1 MCTQHYSYWCCGA
14 KASGHQYPPCWLHWT
29 SFRQKYYIPSE
40 QHEKLDESTA
50 RRQLKS
56 PRSLSGRSIH
66 LTLVTKWSRSWSWM
80 TYCLTLYA
88 MSISP
93 PILRYIHFKI
103 WPWKSMVKVMCVV
116 KGQGHVWP
124 SNFKGQDYGQGQTH
138 WSHLRPGVQW
148 ICLLFVPWQ
157 SDHFWLR
164 YSKFHIW
171 PWKSKVKV
179 MAKAKPDGH
188 IWGLGVQS
196 ICLLFVPWQ
205 SDHFWLRYNNVWPS
219 NFKGQDYGQGQTHW
233 SHLRPGVQWICLL
246 FVPWQSDH
254 FWLRYSKF
262 HIWPWKSK
270 VKVMAK
276 AKPDGHIWGL
286 GVQSICLLFV
296 PWQSDHFWLRYNKF
310 HIWPW
315 KFKVKVM
322 AKVTPDGHIWALEFY
337 RYVCFSFR
345 GNRTIFG
352 WDIANSI
359 FDLEKSRSRSRRK
372 STKI

>member
-1 MCTQHYSYWCCGA
+1 M
-14 KASGHQYPPCWLHWT
+14 
-29 SFRQKYYIPSE
+29 
-40 QHEKLDESTA
+40 KLDESTA
-50 RRQLKS
+50 SRQLKS

-66 LTLVTKWSRSWSWM
+66 LTLVTKWSWSWSWM
-80 TYCLTLYA
+80 TYCHTLCA
-88 MSISP
+88 MSIGP
-93 PILRYIHFKI
+93 PILRYSYFKI

-116 KGQGHVWP
+116 KGHVWP

-138 WSHLRPGVQW
+138 WSHLRPGIQS
-148 ICLLFVPWQ
+148 ICLLFVLWQ
-157 SDHFWLR
+157 SNHFWLR
-164 YSKFHIW
+164 YRKFHKW

-179 MAKAKPDGH
+179 MAKVKPDGH

-196 ICLLFVPWQ
+196 ICLLFVLWQ
-205 SDHFWLRYNNVWPS
+205 SNHFWLRY
-219 NFKGQDYGQGQTHW
+219 
-233 SHLRPGVQWICLL
+233 R
-246 FVPWQSDH
+246 
-254 FWLRYSKF
+254 KF
-262 HIWPWKSK
+262 HNWPWKSK

-276 AKPDGHIWGL
+276 VKPDGHIWGL
-286 GVQSICLLFV
+286 GVQSICLLLV
-296 PWQSDHFWLRYNKF
+296 PWQSDRFWLRYSKF

-322 AKVTPDGHIWALEFY
+322 AKVKPDGHIWALEFH